1 MEIGNLPEKEFRI
14 MIVKMI
20 QSQENNKEVERIV
33 YQRLRKTKEQTE
45 MNNTLERIN
54 SRITGGQTGGSHCCR
69 TEYRRKNEKK

>member
-1 MEIGNLPEKEFRI
+1 

-45 MNNTLERIN
+45 MNDTLKGE
-54 SRITGGQTGGSHCCR
+54 
-69 TEYRRKNEKK
+69 